1 MCRSGR
7 ESVYKRLLLFLYYA
21 TVLLHSM
28 SSCSLVSLILLP
40 S

>member
-21 TVLLHSM
+21 TVFYSM
-28 SSCSLVSLILLP
+28 SSCFLILLP